1 MKGIRKAMKR
11 KRLFA
16 ALLGAVLCC
25 VLFLPLGARAEE
37 QEAQL
42 YEKSGAQS
50 MYDSL
55 DGDTRDLLS
64 EAGVGSARIEEEITA
79 ERVFEAFSQMLR
91 DKLSGPLKAAAALL
105 AVIILCR
112 LANCFEN
119 TEIGTA
125 SSLVGALACA
135 AVVVVPLAGLIANAK
150 LVVDSSSVFL
160 LASVPVY
167 SALMIA
173 SGSAAAGTS
182 YSLLTLAAGNAIPL
196 LASALIL
203 PLLNIFLAFAIASS
217 ISSVK
222 FDKLTGS
229 LYNFAKWLL
238 ILLVTVFS
246 GVLSVQTML
255 NSQVDAATNKAAK
268 LIASSAIPIVGS
280 AFGDAIAAI
289 QNSVQ
294 IVKSGV
300 GAFGILASLCIFAPA
315 AIEAVLWVAVCTVGQ
330 IAGDIFETPK
340 ISAFLGTCA
349 SVARMILA
357 VIASTC
363 AVAVVCAAVV
373 LFVKGSL

>member
-1 MKGIRKAMKR
+1 MKGKR
-11 KRLFA
+11 I
-16 ALLGAVLCC
+16 LLLCLSVLAC
-25 VLFLPLGARAEE
+25 LFLFPTAAACAEE
-37 QEAQL
+37 DRELQL
-42 YEKSGAQS
+42 YEKSGAQG

-55 DGDTRDLLS
+55 DEDAKELLS
-64 EAGVGSARIEEEITA
+64 QAGIGSAKLDGEITA
-79 ERVFEAFSQMLR
+79 ETVFQAFSQMLR
-91 DKLSGPLKAAAALL
+91 DKLSGPLKTAAALL
-105 AVIILCR
+105 AVILLCR

-119 TEIGTA
+119 TEIGA
-125 SSLVGALACA
+125 VSSLVGTLACA
-135 AVVVVPLAGLIANAK
+135 GVVVLPMAGLIASAK
-150 LVVDSSSVFL
+150 LVVESASVFL

-173 SGSAAAGTS
+173 SGNTVAGGS

-196 LASALIL
+196 LASSLIL
-203 PLLNIFLAFAIASS
+203 PLLNLFLAFAVASAV
-217 ISSVK
+217 SSVK

-229 LYNFAKWLL
+229 LYAFAKWLL

-315 AIEAVLWVAVCTVGQ
+315 AVEAVLWIAVCTVGQ
-330 IAGDIFETPK
+330 IAGDVFETPK
-340 ISAFLGTCA
+340 ISSFLGTCA

-363 AVAVVCAAVV
+363 AVSVVCAAVV